1 MSRIYSALSGSAGR
15 DDGGPALSGTVTAE
29 EWAAAEEV
37 PFVEVG
43 GPTGTIFS
51 AGPIPV
57 GPVELATTPE
67 PITNPEPPPA
77 VRPFPRL
84 AGTPTYLSVR
94 FHDLTDTARPKPSAD
109 GPDADLVVLHYPD
122 HPISGEYRVLR
133 DEIRT
138 QLPEPTP
145 KVLVFTAA
153 APEAGTTTVLLN
165 LAVAIAH
172 EGGPRVLVV
181 DAHVNRP
188 AAARKLAL
196 KPAPGLAEVLALQV
210 PLAWAVQ
217 STAVPNLQVLAA
229 GAATGETPKLLGEE
243 LVRLAGQLRQWY
255 DWVLIDA
262 GVWGTT
268 PDRDSACPAADAV
281 YLVSRELDV
290 DRTEFAGL
298 RGWVKELG
306 GLLRGYITTRV

>member
-1 MSRIYSALSGSAGR
+1 MSRIYTALSGTAGR
-15 DDGGPALSGTVTAE
+15 DEGGPALAGDAAE
-29 EWAAAEEV
+29 EWSANV

-51 AGPIPV
+51 PGPEAAAAPA
-57 GPVELATTPE
+57 VEPAA
-67 PITNPEPPPA
+67 NPEPA

-84 AGTPTYLSVR
+84 AGTPAYLSVR
-94 FHDLTDTARPKPSAD
+94 FHDLSDGHRPPPPAD
-109 GPDADLVVLHYPD
+109 GPDPELIVLHYPD
-122 HPISGEYRVLR
+122 HPISGEYRTLR

-138 QLPEPTP
+138 QLPEPSP

-153 APEAGTTTVLLN
+153 APEAGTSTVLLN
-165 LAVAIAH
+165 LAVALAN

-188 AAARKLAL
+188 AVARKLAL

-217 STAVPNLQVLAA
+217 SSVVPNLQVLAA
-229 GAATGETPKLLGEE
+229 GVPTAETPRLLGED
-243 LVRLAGQLRQWY
+243 LVKLAGQLRQWY
-255 DWVLIDA
+255 DWVLVDA
-262 GVWGTT
+262 GVWGTV
-268 PDRDSACPAADAV
+268 PDRDAACPAADAV
-281 YLVSRELDV
+281 YLVSREQDV